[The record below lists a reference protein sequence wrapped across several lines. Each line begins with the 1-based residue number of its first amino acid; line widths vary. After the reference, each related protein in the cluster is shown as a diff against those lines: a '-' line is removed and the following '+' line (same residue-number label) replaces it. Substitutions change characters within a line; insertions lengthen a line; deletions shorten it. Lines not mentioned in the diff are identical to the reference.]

1 MVRRISIRIA
11 LFGWMA
17 AAVLSLAAPV
27 AAETQEEQIA
37 KLQRLMTA
45 DGYAFRTT
53 KSPTVFTIHLTGT
66 HIQDIKVVLAIG
78 GDEDSDLIVFVTVAE
93 KRHLPVTT
101 DFMRTL
107 LEQNH
112 KLDQVKVAYDG
123 DGDLEVR
130 IDASMRLTDAA
141 YLRNIV
147 NQVKTSSDEI
157 YGLIEPSLLP

>member
-1 MVRRISIRIA
+1 MVSRNFLRIA
-11 LFGWMA
+11 QLGLMA
-17 AAVLSLAAPV
+17 AAVLSLAAPL

-37 KLQRLMTA
+37 RLQRMMTD
-45 DGYAFRTT
+45 DGFAYRTT

-78 GDEDSDLIVFVTVAE
+78 GDADSDLIVFVTVTE
-93 KRHLPVTT
+93 KRRMPVTT

-107 LEQNH
+107 LEENH
-112 KLDQVKVAYDG
+112 KLDQVKVAYDN

-130 IDASMRLTDAA
+130 VDASMRLTDAA
-141 YLRNIV
+141 YLKNIV

-157 YGLIEPSLLP
+157 YGTIAPSLLP